1 MYEALPSPD
10 RRNVTHEPPIPTAAR
25 NHRKNAAQYS
35 GRNHRPKSAIPTNS
49 YAHATGA
56 FCRFSG
62 AARNSH
68 MPCRRCN
75 VPCSPLNQRL
85 RIDGFR
91 NFVRL
96 KSPAILANMRCSD
109 CRKGLMPVDSYDCSI
124 LRMLFGGKRRQTFIG
139 FDGFVILE
147 QHLVSAAQFRFA
159 HKYDDACGKSVQTV
173 RGNNIRFAILFPKSN
188 QRGFAIPHA
197 TRCGGEKMR
206 FVNHDNRIVLVK
218 NLTFERNARLFK
230 NVTMPLLLTLL
241 AHRMNDYS
249 TVTDLARLRGL
260 STS

>member
-1 MYEALPSPD
+1 
-10 RRNVTHEPPIPTAAR
+10 
-25 NHRKNAAQYS
+25 
-35 GRNHRPKSAIPTNS
+35 
-49 YAHATGA
+49 
-56 FCRFSG
+56 
-62 AARNSH
+62 
-68 MPCRRCN
+68 
-75 VPCSPLNQRL
+75 
-85 RIDGFR
+85 
-91 NFVRL
+91 
-96 KSPAILANMRCSD
+96 
-109 CRKGLMPVDSYDCSI
+109 MPVDSYDCSV

-139 FDGFVILE
+139 FDGFAILE

-173 RGNNIRFAILFPKSN
+173 RGNNIRFALLFPKSN

-197 TRCGGEKMR
+197 ARCGGEKMR

-218 NLTFERNARLFK
+218 NLTFDRNARFFK

-241 AHRMNDYS
+241 THRMNDYS